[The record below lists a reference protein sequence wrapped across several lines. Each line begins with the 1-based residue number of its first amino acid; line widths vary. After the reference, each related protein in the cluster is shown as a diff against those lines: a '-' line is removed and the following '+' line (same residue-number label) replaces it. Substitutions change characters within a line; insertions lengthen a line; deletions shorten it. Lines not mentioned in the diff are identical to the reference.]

1 MSGPSR
7 VQINRCIL
15 YLLRDDVHIHLAM
28 LTDQQPI
35 RLLTQYLPFLS
46 AAFVWWQN
54 FALKYFIAVI
64 LYTLVI
70 FNMSSAHSPVVAAVY
85 ASRSSY
91 HLLQRYRIKTCG
103 ILNLIPRFSWL
114 SDSFGGAKEGVI
126 GAIKTKGFFFPH
138 SLIKLFRNR
147 KIRACKTNNVKHDE
161 NWSSKK
167 RFICYNTWQLTT
179 SGYKKQ
185 ETSNKCTAAIKIKTS
200 YVN

>member
-1 MSGPSR
+1 MSSLSR

-28 LTDQQPI
+28 LIDQQLI

-64 LYTLVI
+64 LYSLVI
-70 FNMSSAHSPVVAAVY
+70 FNISSAHSPVVAAVY

-103 ILNLIPRFSWL
+103 ILNLIPRFYWL
-114 SDSFGGAKEGVI
+114 SHSFEGAKEGAI
-126 GAIKTKGFFFPH
+126 GAIKTKGFFFH
-138 SLIKLFRNR
+138 
-147 KIRACKTNNVKHDE
+147 IRLWNYFEIEKWE
-161 NWSSKK
+161 
-167 RFICYNTWQLTT
+167 L
-179 SGYKKQ
+179 GKQ
-185 ETSNKCTAAIKIKTS
+185 TM
-200 YVN
+200 